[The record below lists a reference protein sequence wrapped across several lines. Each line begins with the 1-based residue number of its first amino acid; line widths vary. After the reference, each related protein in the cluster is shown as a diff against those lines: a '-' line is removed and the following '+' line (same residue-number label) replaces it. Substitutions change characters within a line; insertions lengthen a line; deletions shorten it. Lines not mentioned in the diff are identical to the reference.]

1 MTHLLMA
8 TWDGSGTTPPLMSVA
23 RALVERGHS
32 LRVLADPVLR
42 PDVEA
47 TGAEYVS
54 WTWAPHRLERSPRSH
69 FVRDWGGLEPA
80 EGFAR
85 MRDQLAVG
93 PAAAFAADVREEL
106 ARRPAAA
113 VLTEPCSS
121 DRRSRPRPRRC
132 PASS

>member
-1 MTHLLMA
+1 MTQLLMT

-23 RALVERGHS
+23 RALVERGHN

-47 TGAEYVS
+47 TGAEHVS
-54 WTWAPHRLERSPRSH
+54 WTRAPHRAERSLSRH
-69 FVRDWGGLEPA
+69 FIEDWAGLEPA

-85 MRDQLAVG
+85 MRDRLAVG

-106 ARRPAAA
+106 TRRPAAA
-113 VLTEPCSS
+113 V
-121 DRRSRPRPRRC
+121 
-132 PASS
+132 